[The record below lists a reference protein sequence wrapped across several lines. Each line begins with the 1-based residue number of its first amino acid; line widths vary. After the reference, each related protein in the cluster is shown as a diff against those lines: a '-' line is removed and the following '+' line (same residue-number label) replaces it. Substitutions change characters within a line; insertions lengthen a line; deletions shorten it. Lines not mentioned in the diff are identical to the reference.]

1 MPEKEKK
8 KKKQR
13 PGYYVERDGKI
24 YARVT
29 YTDESG
35 KRRQVWRK
43 AESKSD
49 AKDIADELI
58 RELDDYG
65 DTVLASDRM
74 TLAQYLDQW
83 LKNAAKPRLSERA
96 YSDYQDLLRRYVR
109 PALGRKIFSDLK
121 PLHIQALYTDM
132 QDRGLSART
141 VRYTHAILSSALKQ
155 AVKWRMLTHNPA
167 QLVDLPKLQRKEM
180 KALTKEEAGKFL
192 SAASEDRYGVLFAI
206 ALATGMRPEEYLAL
220 QWKDFDLERGT
231 VSVKRTLCWR
241 RLGGGWY
248 FGEPKTARSRRQIP
262 LPFSLLRALADH
274 KRRQAEE
281 RMKAGPQYQNLDL
294 IFATAQGG
302 PVLLS
307 NLFRR
312 HFKPLLRRAGLDDS
326 IRLYDLRHSCATL
339 LLEANE
345 NPKVVSERLG
355 HASITLT
362 MDTYSHVLP
371 SMQQAASE
379 KIENL
384 LFAPM
389 SNTARK

>member
-1 MPEKEKK
+1 MPEKKK
-8 KKKQR
+8 RKR
-13 PGYYVERDGKI
+13 PGYYVERNGKI

-29 YTDESG
+29 YTDEAG
-35 KRRQVWRK
+35 KRRQVWRR
-43 AESKSD
+43 ADSKSN
-49 AKDIADELI
+49 AKDIANDLI
-58 RELDDYG
+58 RELDEFG
-65 DTVLASDRM
+65 DTVLTSDQM
-74 TLAQYLDQW
+74 TLSQYLDQW
-83 LKNAAKPRLSERA
+83 LQTAAKPRVSERTF
-96 YSDYQDLLRRYVR
+96 SDYQDLLIRYVR
-109 PALGRKIFSDLK
+109 PALGRRVLSQVK
-121 PLHIQALYTDM
+121 PLNIQALYTDM
-132 QDRGLSART
+132 QERGLSART
-141 VRYTHAILSSALKQ
+141 VRYTHAILTSALKQ

-180 KALTKEEAGKFL
+180 KALTKEEAEKFL

-220 QWKDFDLERGT
+220 QWKDVDLERET

-248 FGEPKTARSRRQIP
+248 FGEPKTVRSRRQIP
-262 LPFSLLRALADH
+262 LSPYLVHVLVEH

-281 RMKAGPQYQNLDL
+281 RMKAGPQYQNFDL

-312 HFKPLLRRAGLDDS
+312 HFKPLLRHAGLDNS

-339 LLEANE
+339 LLEANV

-379 KIENL
+379 KIENI

-389 SNTARK
+389 LNTGRK